1 MELQQNPGSPFRN
14 LSPSEDLIS
23 HLKIEMSLI
32 NILVGTSINIEADPS
47 IFHGIESAELET
59 RGVGILADMAGRL
72 GAASASLGL
81 DVDSNYGKTFASR
94 QLMTCACSTKPTM
107 LSSSKMIFRLANR
120 SSNALPTRTTQLLR
134 RHQSTAPARA
144 TPSQSLQ
151 AQQLEAR
158 QRQQLI
164 AQQILA
170 QQLQSQQSPVA
181 EIAKHP
187 SAVSHPALSEQPTQR
202 GGGDNSIVFIFG
214 GLLLGGIP
222 LSYWYWGYRQRAMR
236 QKKEEMLRGIQE
248 RYAARHGGG

>member
-1 MELQQNPGSPFRN
+1 
-14 LSPSEDLIS
+14 
-23 HLKIEMSLI
+23 
-32 NILVGTSINIEADPS
+32 
-47 IFHGIESAELET
+47 
-59 RGVGILADMAGRL
+59 MAGRL
-72 GAASASLGL
+72 GAASTSLGL

-94 QLMTCACSTKPTM
+94 RLMTCACSTKATM
-107 LSSSKMIFRLANR
+107 LSSSKMILRLANR
-120 SSNALPTRTTQLLR
+120 SSHALPTRTSQLLR
-134 RHQSTAPARA
+134 RQQSTAPARA
-144 TPSQSLQ
+144 TQAQSLQ
-151 AQQLEAR
+151 AQRLEAR
-158 QRQQLI
+158 RQQLI